1 MKVYVVLADNEVVG
15 VHSDQNFVKQYCKD
29 TNATYVEQWEDR
41 FPWTYDIPNKEE
53 ICQ

>member
-1 MKVYVVLADNEVVG
+1 MTVYVVLENNDVVG
-15 VHSDQNFVKQYCKD
+15 QNFVKQYCKD
-29 TNATYVEQWEDR
+29 THATYIEQQVDR